1 MIKFGGKDFS
11 IVISVIMNILSALTV
26 NFIDTQATRQT
37 FNGPF

>member
-11 IVISVIMNILSALTV
+11 IVISVITNILSALTV

-37 FNGPF
+37 FNGPL

>member
-1 MIKFGGKDFS
+1 MIKFGGKDIS
-11 IVISVIMNILSALTV
+11 LVISVITNILSV